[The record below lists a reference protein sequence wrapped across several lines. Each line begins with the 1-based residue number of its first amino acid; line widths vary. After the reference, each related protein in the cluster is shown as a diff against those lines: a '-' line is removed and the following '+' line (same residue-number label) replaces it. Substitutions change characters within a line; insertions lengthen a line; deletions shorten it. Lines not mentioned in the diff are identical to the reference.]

1 MIRVFLAHEHRLMND
16 AIAAVLQ
23 DDPEIEIV
31 GCALDSNT
39 ALAHPAFHSCHV
51 VLVSIKLSDNAAL
64 DLVRTAVDTNRNV
77 KVLVTDL
84 IQSNAAILQ
93 CIEEGAAGYVYEDE
107 SVTDLLR
114 KIHALSQD
122 EFIVSPSVAAALMAR
137 IAELKRCT
145 SEVEQTK
152 VNGQWDDLTPRE
164 REVLDLLARGLSNQ
178 EIADILFI
186 EVGTVKNHVH
196 SIFRKLD
203 IRERQHAS
211 LFTQYLTGSSVLN
224 P

>member
-1 MIRVFLAHEHRLMND
+1 MIRVFLAHEHRLLND

-23 DDPEIEIV
+23 IDPEIEIV
-31 GCALDSNT
+31 GYALDMDT
-39 ALAHPAFHSCHV
+39 LLAHPEFHSCHV
-51 VLVSIKLSDNAAL
+51 VLVSIKLPNNAAL
-64 DLVRTAVDTNRNV
+64 DLARMMIEANAAI

-93 CIEEGAAGYVYEDE
+93 CVEEGAAGYVYENE
-107 SVTDLLR
+107 SITDLVK
-114 KIHALSQD
+114 KIHALSHD

-137 IAELKRCT
+137 ITELKRCT
-145 SEVEQTK
+145 VEVEQTK
-152 VNGQWDDLTPRE
+152 ATGQWNDLTARE

-178 EIADILFI
+178 EIAESLII

-203 IRERQHAS
+203 IRERQHAVM
-211 LFTQYLTGSSVLN
+211 FTQYLTGN
-224 P
+224 E

>member
-1 MIRVFLAHEHRLMND
+1 MIRIFLAHEHRLMND

-23 DDPEIEIV
+23 NEPNIEIV
-31 GCALDSNT
+31 GCAVD
-39 ALAHPAFHSCHV
+39 ADAVLAHPEFPSCDV
-51 VLVSIKLSDNAAL
+51 VLVSIKLPNNTAL
-64 DLVRTAVDTNRNV
+64 NLARTVAETDTEV

-107 SVTDLLR
+107 SVDDLVR
-114 KIHALSQD
+114 KIYSLSQD
-122 EFIVSPSVAAALMAR
+122 EFIVSPSVAAALMTR
-137 IAELKRCT
+137 ITELKRCAH
-145 SEVEQTK
+145 EVEQSK
-152 VNGQWDDLTPRE
+152 VNGQWDELTPRE

-178 EIADILFI
+178 EIADELFI

-203 IRERQHAS
+203 IRERQHAA
-211 LFTQYLTGSSVLN
+211 LFTQYLSGNGTA
-224 P
+224 